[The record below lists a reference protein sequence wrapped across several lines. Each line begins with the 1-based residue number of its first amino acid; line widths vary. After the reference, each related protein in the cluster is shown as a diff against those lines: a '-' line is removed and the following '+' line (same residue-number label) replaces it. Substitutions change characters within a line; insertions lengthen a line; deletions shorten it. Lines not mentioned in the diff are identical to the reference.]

1 MKKRAHNSTGKR
13 LGILLC
19 IAALCSVL
27 LLSTSCGAKYANS
40 EYVGKWKA
48 TSASM
53 SGISVNVEKVIGDFV
68 LELKDDGSDKVTI
81 GKDSAKGD
89 WEETDK
95 GIKLKD
101 SKDEL
106 EFKKESKGKMSMN
119 YSGMKLVFEK
129 Q

>member
-1 MKKRAHNSTGKR
+1 
-13 LGILLC
+13 
-19 IAALCSVL
+19 
-27 LLSTSCGAKYANS
+27 
-40 EYVGKWKA
+40 
-48 TSASM
+48 M

-68 LELKDDGSDKVTI
+68 LELKDDGSAKVTI